1 MPHVANVPPAPSAAP
16 PAVVSGKMRVL
27 MLNGGGNPSINYQSH
42 LLHLQKLHALL
53 LRAGVSANDITVFA
67 SDGNNPAPDL
77 ATRETQPEGDFWRL
91 EGTPL
96 EHKLRT
102 PITTIDSKLPN
113 VTLELASKSNLS
125 RWFDQAAKEL
135 HAGDTLLLYV
145 TDHGTRPDTNPLNN
159 RITLWGN
166 EEWISVRE
174 LGDLMAKL
182 DPGVRVV
189 SLMSQCFSGGFAA
202 LGFLRTKDGEPTGN
216 VCGYFSSTAD
226 RPAYGCFPENRDKEN
241 VGHSFEFF
249 RALERTGKFGDAHD
263 DVLVSDATPDVPLRT
278 SDVYLD
284 TVLDTEAQ
292 KRGIPLD
299 QYADELLALERGPA
313 KWEQDSNQLLD
324 RIAQA
329 TGSFSPRSLKELDEL
344 SKRLPEIDQQLTM
357 VDNAWDEALSDAN
370 VSNLDR
376 FLAGHAA
383 WNARL
388 ADSALATLDPSS
400 MRSTTTALL
409 GELSTFTAGDPS
421 LEQRLTALNRRG
433 DDAEAASYRMQVR
446 LAVVLRM
453 RNILLSIAGR
463 RELDRAG
470 TAAQRAAFEGFHR
483 CEDVS
488 FPHLAAPAASTALA
502 AATAVTA
509 YPPFEQDVKL
519 TRDALPGWMGI
530 RFKDP
535 GEEVRTKQHLSEGAS
550 MVALVY
556 PGSPAFSAGLQAGD
570 IVTGPPGKPFSTRNE
585 IRQWTMLSAIG
596 KADEL
601 EILRDG
607 KRKRIQITPDPF
619 PVKWPSL
626 PGPVQ
631 VGALAPK
638 VDLKGYRGP
647 VATYVQKNKKRLLYF
662 WATWCG
668 PCKAALPELLAFE
681 KQHKIPVVAITD
693 EGPNALDKFVKT
705 FGKPFPQAIAMDP
718 LRQAFVAYGVSG
730 TPTFVLIDEAGK
742 VAAYQVGYSSRQGLA
757 LPGWTWS
764 ERANTG
770 NP

>member
-1 MPHVANVPPAPSAAP
+1 
-16 PAVVSGKMRVL
+16 MRVL

-42 LLHLQKLHALL
+42 LLHLQKLHELL
-53 LRAGVSANDITVFA
+53 LRAAVSTSDITVFA
-67 SDGNNPAPDL
+67 SDGNDPAPDL
-77 ATRETQPEGDFWRL
+77 ATRDAQPEGDFWRL
-91 EGTPL
+91 EGTRL
-96 EHKLRT
+96 EYKLRT
-102 PITTIDSKLPN
+102 PITTVDSKLPN
-113 VTLELASKSNLS
+113 VTLERASKANLTQ
-125 RWFDQAAKEL
+125 WFDNAAKEL

-166 EEWISVRE
+166 DEWISVGE

-182 DPGVRVV
+182 DSGVRVV

-226 RPAYGCFPENRDKEN
+226 RPAYGCFPENRGKEN

-249 RALERTGKFGDAHD
+249 KALERTGKFSDAHE
-263 DVLVSDATPDVPLRT
+263 DVLVADATPDVPLRT
-278 SDVYLD
+278 SDIYLD
-284 TVLDTEAQ
+284 TVLDTAAQ

-299 QYADELLALERGPA
+299 QYADELLGEAIRDSE
-313 KWEQDSNQLLD
+313 KWQKDTKLLD

-357 VDNAWDEALSDAN
+357 VDNAWDEALSDGN
-370 VSNLDR
+370 VSNLER
-376 FLAGHAA
+376 FLAGHAT

-388 ADSALATLDPSS
+388 ADPALAALDPGA
-400 MRSTTTALL
+400 MRTTTTALL
-409 GELSTFTAGDPS
+409 GELSTYTAGDLS
-421 LEQRLTALNRRG
+421 VEQRLTGLHRRG

-463 RELDRAG
+463 VELDHAG
-470 TAAQRAAFEGFHR
+470 TGAQKAAFDGFRR

-488 FPHLAAPAASTALA
+488 FPRLATPAASTTPV
-502 AATAVTA
+502 AATAVA
-509 YPPFEQDVKL
+509 SYPPFEQDVKL

-535 GEEVRTKQHLSEGAS
+535 GEDVRTKQHLSEGAS

-556 PGSPAFSAGLQAGD
+556 PDSPALAAGLQAGD
-570 IVTGPPGKPFSTRNE
+570 IVTGPPGKPFTTRNE
-585 IRQWTMLSAIG
+585 IRQWTMLSEIG
-596 KADEL
+596 KASEL
-601 EILRDG
+601 EIVRDG
-607 KRKRIQITPDPF
+607 KRKRIQIAPDPF

-647 VATYVQKNKKRLLYF
+647 VATYVQRNKKRLLYF

-681 KQHKIPVVAITD
+681 KKHKIPVVAITD
-693 EGPNALDKFVKT
+693 EGPQALDKFVKT

-730 TPTFVLIDEAGK
+730 TPTFVLIDEEGK
-742 VAAYQVGYSSRQGLA
+742 VAAYQVGYSPRQGLA

-764 ERANTG
+764 ERANTAS
-770 NP
+770 P